1 MGWIGRKEISL
12 VSYDVVL
19 VTEVGN
25 KGAELL
31 EDPLEAVTDLVV
43 CACLLNSVQ
52 LNIWS
57 PYGSS
62 CWPHMYFLY
71 VVM

>member
-31 EDPLEAVTDLVV
+31 EDSLEAVTDLVGR
-43 CACLLNSVQ
+43 A
-52 LNIWS
+52 
-57 PYGSS
+57 
-62 CWPHMYFLY
+62 YFIEFRKTE
-71 VVM
+71 